1 VRFTGLR
8 IQGFKSFV
16 DPTAITIEHGLTG
29 IVGPNG
35 CGKSNLVEA
44 LSWVMGESSAKRM
57 RGGGMDDVIF
67 GGTSDR
73 PSRNVAEVVLTLDNS
88 DREAPAAFNDND
100 EITVSRRIER
110 GSGSTYRI
118 NGREVRAR
126 DVHLLFADAASG
138 NRSGALVRQ
147 GQIAEFIE
155 AKPTE
160 RRLLLEEAAGITGL
174 HSRRH
179 EAELRLRAAES
190 NLERLDDVIAALEEQ
205 LGGLKRQ
212 ARQAS
217 RYRNLSSLI
226 RSAEAR
232 LLYRRWQDTVA
243 AAEEARAGLKALE
256 SGVAELT
263 REAAAAAAAE
273 TEAAAGLP
281 DLRRQEAEAAA
292 RLQRLNLARES
303 LEAEE
308 ARLEAARG
316 EIEIRLAQIAE
327 DDARETDRSTDA
339 AAAIARLEEERAA
352 LSAERNHEG
361 EAREEAVAELD
372 KAEAEVAE
380 AEAEL
385 ARLTQRL
392 AVEDAERATLIQ
404 RIAAVS
410 ERLKRHGEDLD
421 SVRGQRRELED
432 EARDKESLGSAEA
445 ELQQERAALVRARAR
460 AEEADAARGR
470 AEEEATTART
480 ALQTALLE
488 RDRLAAEEKALAE
501 LLAAEPE
508 GEWPPL
514 IDELDVE
521 PGFEAALGAAL
532 GDDLIAP
539 QEEGAPVH
547 WRSLPAPADA
557 PGLPDGVASL
567 ARFVRAP
574 ASLARRLRQIGVVEE
589 PQAGRALQAKLAQGQ
604 RLVSRGGALWRWDGF
619 TIADGASTAAA
630 VRLRQRNRRAE
641 LAGERQAADVRF
653 ESARDV
659 FEARQK
665 RVREA
670 AAGDREA
677 REALRTANLRQEE
690 AHDRFAERSRRA
702 AAAASRLAALTETAT
717 RLEAEMAEEERE
729 AAAAQTSLEAL
740 GDGADLRRRIAA
752 VSSGLAGLRRALM
765 TRQSAVEMLAGKAE
779 AREARLRTVAEEIA
793 SWTSRLDD
801 ATRQIEALSHRR
813 REAEAERDG
822 LDARPRAIAEERGAL
837 FERIEE
843 SEGARREAADR
854 LAEAE
859 NRLAGLGRSRKEA
872 EERLSEAR
880 EDRVRREAQA
890 TQAEQ
895 ARASLAE
902 RIFERLECTP
912 DEIAAIA
919 GLKEGEEPPDGAA
932 TERRLE
938 RLLRERD
945 NMGPVNLRAESEA
958 RELAE
963 RIESMQADR
972 EDLVAAIARLRQG
985 ISSLNRE
992 GRQRLLAAFEEVS
1005 KHFGEVFQRLFS
1017 GGKARLEFIESEDPL
1032 QAGLEILASPPGK
1045 RPQTLSLLSGGEQ
1058 ALTALSLLFAVF
1070 LTNPAP
1076 ICVLDEVEASLDDAN
1091 VDRFC
1096 SLLED
1101 IAHHGETRFLLISH
1115 HRMTMARMD
1124 RLYGVTMA
1132 ERGVSQLVSVDLRRA
1147 VALREAG

>member
-16 DPTAITIEHGLTG
+16 DPIAITIEHGLTG

-44 LSWVMGESSAKRM
+44 LCWVMGESSAKRM
-57 RGGGMDDVIF
+57 RGSEMDDVIF
-67 GGTSDR
+67 GGTADR
-73 PSRNVAEVVLTLDNS
+73 PSRNVAEVVLTLDNTE
-88 DREAPAAFNDND
+88 RGAPAAFNDND

-147 GQIAEFIE
+147 GQISEFIE

-212 ARQAS
+212 ARQAN

-232 LLYRRWQDTVA
+232 LLHRRWQDTVA
-243 AAEEARAGLKALE
+243 AVEEARAGLKAVE
-256 SGVAELT
+256 FGVDELT
-263 REAAAAAAAE
+263 REAAAAVTAEAA
-273 TEAAAGLP
+273 AAAGLP
-281 DLRRQEAEAAA
+281 DLRQQEAEAAA
-292 RLQRLNLARES
+292 RLQRLTVARES

-308 ARLEAARG
+308 ARLKAARG
-316 EIEIRLAQIAE
+316 EVETRLAQIAE
-327 DDARETDRSTDA
+327 DSVRETARGADA
-339 AAAIARLEEERAA
+339 TAAITRLEGERSL
-352 LSAERNHEG
+352 LSAEQSREG
-361 EAREEAVAELD
+361 EAREEAIAGLA
-372 KAEAEVAE
+372 KADAEVVE
-380 AEAEL
+380 ADAGL
-385 ARLTQRL
+385 ARFTRQL
-392 AVEDAERATLIQ
+392 AAEDAERATLVR
-404 RIAAVS
+404 RIDALA
-410 ERLKRHGEDLD
+410 ERSRRHGEELE
-421 SVRGQRRELED
+421 SVRGRRRELEA
-432 EARDKESLGSAEA
+432 EAGSGESLGPAEV
-445 ELQQERAALVRARAR
+445 ELQQERAALARAR
-460 AEEADAARGR
+460 THAEETEVARSR
-470 AEEEATTART
+470 AEAEESTART
-480 ALQTALLE
+480 ALQAARIE

-501 LLAAEPE
+501 LLAAEGD
-508 GEWPPL
+508 GEWTPL
-514 IDELDVE
+514 IDELTVE

-532 GDDLIAP
+532 GDDLTAP

-547 WRSLPAPADA
+547 WRSLPALADT
-557 PGLPDGVASL
+557 PGLPGGVKPLSC
-567 ARFVRAP
+567 FVRAP
-574 ASLARRLRQIGVVEE
+574 APLARRLLQIGVVEQ
-589 PQAGRALQAKLAQGQ
+589 PQAGHALQAELVQGQ

-641 LAGERQAADVRF
+641 LVAERQTADARL
-653 ESARDV
+653 ESATAV
-659 FEARQK
+659 FDECEKLA
-665 RVREA
+665 REA

-677 REALRTANLRQEE
+677 REALRVANLRQEE
-690 AHDRFAERSRRA
+690 AHDRFTERSQKE
-702 AAAASRLAALTETAT
+702 AASALRLAALTETAT
-717 RLEAEMAEEERE
+717 RLEAEIAEDECESTE
-729 AAAAQTSLEAL
+729 AQTSLKGL
-740 GDGADLRRRIAA
+740 GDGAELRQRIEAASTELAELRRT
-752 VSSGLAGLRRALM
+752 LM
-765 TRQSAVEMLAGKAE
+765 TCQSAVETLAGKAE
-779 AREARLRTVAEEIA
+779 VREARLRTVAEEIG
-793 SWTSRLDD
+793 SWTMRLND
-801 ATRQIEALSHRR
+801 ATQQLKALSQRR
-813 REAEAERDG
+813 LEAEAERDG
-822 LDARPRAIAEERGAL
+822 LDARPRAIATERGAL
-837 FERIEE
+837 FEQIEE
-843 SEGARREAADR
+843 AEGRRREAADR
-854 LAEAE
+854 LAETE
-859 NRLAGLGRSRKEA
+859 NRLAELGRSRKGA
-872 EERLSEAR
+872 EERLSKAR
-880 EDRVRREAQA
+880 EDRVRREASA

-895 ARASLAE
+895 AQASLTE

-912 DEIAAIA
+912 DEIASVA
-919 GLKEGEEPPDGAA
+919 GWKEGDEPADGAA

-963 RIESMQADR
+963 RIESMQTDR

-992 GRQRLLAAFEEVS
+992 GRQRLLAAFDEVNA
-1005 KHFGEVFQRLFS
+1005 HFGEVFQRLFS

-1032 QAGLEILASPPGK
+1032 HAGLEIMASPPGK

-1096 SLLED
+1096 SLLEYLV
-1101 IAHHGETRFLLISH
+1101 HHGETRFMLISH